1 MLSVSLGFE
10 EVEEVGEEDSSKRYY
25 IKKWTPFFI
34 RKTFDFLIL
43 NFLKFLIEYI
53 LYSYVFHIQ
62 RTSVNQLK
70 KKNEI

>member
-1 MLSVSLGFE
+1 MSLGVE

-25 IKKWTPFFI
+25 KKGLVTPFFI

-53 LYSYVFHIQ
+53 LYSYVFHIFKEQ
-62 RTSVNQLK
+62 V
-70 KKNEI
+70 